1 MHIIAVTPKVSF
13 GTGDGFESS
22 DQAPT
27 GVAVA
32 LALLTG
38 CAAASVASGR
48 TSDADALMM
57 TLDDEYKAEATYV
70 AVIDKFGEIRSFAN
84 IIEAE
89 RHDAERAK
97 VEKDRLG
104 ISYDTESFYLGKMTA
119 PQSVLAACEQGVAA
133 EIEASR
139 STISCY
145 QQMEMQAC
153 LPLSPICSGP
163 LASATFRPSS
173 AASRRVESKAAD
185 GNKFLINN

>member
-119 PQSVLAACEQGVAA
+119 PQS
-133 EIEASR
+133 
-139 STISCY
+139 
-145 QQMEMQAC
+145 
-153 LPLSPICSGP
+153 LS
-163 LASATFRPSS
+163 
-173 AASRRVESKAAD
+173 
-185 GNKFLINN
+185 LIHI